1 MVGGGSPRC
10 LLAFPAIQPCHG
22 QDSFRQRICGAAR
35 RHTPGPVGTGKG
47 SGEVHP
53 GFGAQIQNSWLF
65 SVASIQGII
74 AKENVTSTIETLA
87 GVIGQED
94 FSGVVAASFA
104 GHSELDIA
112 ASLSAFAVFN
122 MTTIPCFASVATAKA
137 ELGKGKTYVGTVAFW
152 IVCSYLMGCLTYVT
166 IRWVWTLAISIP
178 VIALLFVLAFLY
190 SGHKNKK
197 EAKEA

>member
-1 MVGGGSPRC
+1 MKSGFAP
-10 LLAFPAIQPCHG
+10 LF
-22 QDSFRQRICGAAR
+22 
-35 RHTPGPVGTGKG
+35 TPM
-47 SGEVHP
+47 

-87 GVIGQED
+87 GVIGQEG